1 MDCVDNY
8 NVESDLTMLKKL
20 TIIIPTFN
28 RDYLER
34 CLYYVSQFPF
44 GAIIV
49 ADSSFD
55 EKKNQNRKII
65 NKLISTTSSN
75 ILYLQYPPE
84 TEEYGGDIYRKW
96 ADAVFH
102 VETEYCQIC
111 TDKEFPIPITQC
123 KCLKFL
129 EANIEYGVADG
140 IHFNIESGKEE
151 GVYSLRTIPT
161 AAIYESDGWMRFVHM
176 CQNPGCTLLGLH
188 RTSLQKNVY
197 SKLTH
202 YNIDDIRFGEIYL
215 ELQDVILGKCM
226 TFEDSVMT
234 YRDTLQSGQNSGYA
248 RKTDSSTIR
257 YPQIWKYPSE
267 EYVIKYARFKNGLK
281 ESILEVSPDCKDI
294 MEMDSLLTNFIEK
307 RFGKPRLIQKISV
320 FTDLYYKLS
329 LPRWVRDMIQNIFL
343 KDRCGISYI
352 STIIPNENLDYK
364 RICQI
369 ISDYQ
374 KKNTRL

>member
-1 MDCVDNY
+1 MDYDDDYYVK
-8 NVESDLTMLKKL
+8 SDLTMLKKL
-20 TIIIPTFN
+20 TLIIPTFN

-34 CLYYVSQFPF
+34 CLDYVSKYPF

-49 ADSSFD
+49 ADSSYD
-55 EKKNQNRKII
+55 EKKNQNREII
-65 NKLISTTSSN
+65 EKLRLTTRSN
-75 ILYLQYPPE
+75 IVYLQYPSE
-84 TEEYGGDIYRKW
+84 SEKYGGDIYRKW
-96 ADAVFH
+96 ADAVSH
-102 VETEYCQIC
+102 VDTEYCQIC

-123 KCLKFL
+123 KCMKFL

-151 GVYSLRTIPT
+151 GSYILRRIPT
-161 AAIYESDGWMRFVHM
+161 TTLCESDGWMRFTHM

-202 YNIDDIRFGEIYL
+202 YNINDIRFGEIYL

-234 YRDTLQSGQNSGYA
+234 YRDALQSGQNSGYA
-248 RKTDSSTIR
+248 RKADSSAIR

-294 MEMDSLLTNFIEK
+294 MEMDPLLTHFIEN
-307 RFGKPRLIQKISV
+307 RFGKPHLLQKMSILTS
-320 FTDLYYKLS
+320 LYYKLC
-329 LPRWVRDMIQNIFL
+329 LPRWVRNMIQNVFL

-352 STIIPNENLDYK
+352 SPTIPNENPDYK
-364 RICQI
+364 QICQI

-374 KKNTRL
+374 KKNTLL